1 MSATAHCR
9 AAIHFPPFPSRISWQ
24 HKNFFIVR
32 TIFLCFH
39 RVELSSLFFFKGWAV
54 DRGIVL
60 GCGSKGENRK
70 LIPYH
75 RLSFSLNY

>member
-39 RVELSSLFFFKGWAV
+39 SFFFFKGWAV
-54 DRGIVL
+54 DKGFVL
-60 GCGSKGENRK
+60 GGGSKGENRK